1 MQSLKKILVFILI
14 FIMIF
19 ISLMCCNSKITSTS
33 NINMRKTV
41 NIAVLLYS
49 FDDLYMSKVKKTLED
64 IQMKNEGKV
73 KFVFYDGKKNQAIQE
88 TIINN
93 IFETGNFDILFVDLV
108 NKGTASVK
116 NVIDKAE
123 TLGIPV
129 IFTYVNPETIEIIK
143 SYNKAFV
150 IGEDEKQ
157 AGELQ
162 GKIII
167 DIWNTNKESIDKDND
182 NKLEY
187 IMLQGSNELAAKQR
201 VLYTISAIN
210 NAGIKTESLASIA
223 TNWDRELTKS
233 TVNSLFFK
241 YDGKIESIISN
252 SDDMAI
258 GAIEA
263 LQQYGYNTGNKS
275 KTIIVVGIDGIPEA
289 RELINKG
296 YMAGTVIQDPRE
308 TAEAFYTVGMN
319 LLANKS
325 PIEGTNYKLDKMG
338 VTILLPY
345 QEYIEKK

>member
-1 MQSLKKILVFILI
+1 
-14 FIMIF
+14 
-19 ISLMCCNSKITSTS
+19 
-33 NINMRKTV
+33 
-41 NIAVLLYS
+41 
-49 FDDLYMSKVKKTLED
+49 
-64 IQMKNEGKV
+64 MKNEGKV
-73 KFVFYDGKKNQAIQE
+73 KFIFYDGKKNQAIQE

-108 NKGTASVK
+108 NKGKAKASVK

-123 TLGIPV
+123 TLGISV

-187 IMLQGSNELAAKQR
+187 YIMLQGSNELAAKQR

-210 NAGIKTESLASIA
+210 NAGIKTESLTSIA

-241 YDGKIESIISN
+241 YDDKIEAIISN

-263 LQQYGYNTGNKS
+263 LQQYGYNTGSKS

-296 YMAGTVIQDPRE
+296 YMAGTVIQDLRE
-308 TAEAFYTVGMN
+308 TAEAFYTIGMN
-319 LLANKS
+319 LLANKP